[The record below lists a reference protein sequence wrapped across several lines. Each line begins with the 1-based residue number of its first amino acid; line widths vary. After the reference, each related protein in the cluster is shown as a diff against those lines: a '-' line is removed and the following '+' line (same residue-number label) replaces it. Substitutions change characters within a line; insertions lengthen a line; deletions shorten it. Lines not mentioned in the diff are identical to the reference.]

1 MKRLT
6 GLAIGVAL
14 AAAMQA
20 FAQEAEDQKT
30 DVRRPPRRQEQG
42 RDVTLTADQ
51 VATVKAILSKYD
63 PATLTA
69 EQAKAIH
76 EAFRKAGLRGGP
88 AMGDAIKAA
97 GFDPDKLRDL
107 APPPGREG
115 GADRRSSGAGQGEMR
130 PERGGGDDQ
139 RPPQDGG
146 ETPDRPEGNASAERG
161 GHGQG
166 NYSLDQ
172 AISDRAQLSTIA
184 FSGLAFLT
192 GDFGGATF
200 MPPGKVCD
208 YFGFQYMRDI
218 DAAGKG
224 HNPMFLSRVAANVM
238 HILNEGQRK
247 LFEDLATEQ
256 AGQFEQ
262 LALKRMPLIKAFHRE
277 RDGDIPQGAA
287 GLSREAAIRYV
298 GDFYA
303 YDAELSY
310 RRAEV
315 FGKVVASLT
324 PAQKAYLGKMK
335 FGDFNTWPELDE
347 RSALKRPA
355 AGVSKF
361 YNVAYMTYASE
372 FFSWTAG
379 SVKADVYF
387 CPERHGTYFGG
398 FFMKD
403 MPAMG
408 KRNYDISTAVT
419 GDSGE
424 NFLKLL
430 SDDQRAN
437 ITSITERQRKPLAEM
452 VEVRTAMSTE
462 LRKFLAGGKADKQ
475 TVLALGR
482 RYGELDGE
490 VSWMYATAF
499 AKVNRSL
506 TDEQRASMKKLRN
519 LEGYQSAP
527 AYLYSSPMQKLPAIP
542 NTDFLFGASIDPCA
556 CKLGVGTT
564 GRAGFMPATSMAGI
578 NPALPRAS
586 LNFER
591 LNTNGHLE
599 GGAPATPLGQGV
611 ETRFT
616 VKSAA
621 VADGGQ
627 LPKEFTGD
635 GASATLPLEWSG
647 VPDGTKSLAVIM
659 HHSDPQGKIKW
670 YWILYNIP
678 PETAGLPKNVSGI
691 GVLGNN
697 SVNGKVGYA
706 PPHSKGPGAKTYVY
720 TLYALSA
727 PLTVEVQ
734 PAEVS
739 REVLLNAMKNHILAS
754 AEMTVVYTRNVG
766 MTGGVRP

>member
-1 MKRLT
+1 MKRLAC
-6 GLAIGVAL
+6 LAMGVAL
-14 AAAMQA
+14 VAALQV
-20 FAQEAEDQKT
+20 FAQESEEPKQD
-30 DVRRPPRRQEQG
+30 DRRPPRRGEQG
-42 RDVTLTADQ
+42 RDEMLTAEQ
-51 VATVKAILSKYD
+51 TAKVTAILSKYD
-63 PATLTA
+63 PNTLTA
-69 EQAKAIH
+69 DQAKAIH
-76 EAFRKAGLRGGP
+76 EAFRKAGLWGGS
-88 AMGDAIKAA
+88 AMCDAIKAA

-107 APPPGREG
+107 APPPGQKGRP
-115 GADRRSSGAGQGEMR
+115 DRRSSGSGQGEMR

-139 RPPQDGG
+139 RPLQDG
-146 ETPDRPEGNASAERG
+146 EEPPARPDGNASAKKG

-247 LFEDLATEQ
+247 MFEDLAAEQ
-256 AGQFEQ
+256 APQFEQ

-277 RDGDIPQGAA
+277 RDGDIPPGTT
-287 GLSREAAIRYV
+287 GLSRDAIIRYV

-315 FGKVVASLT
+315 FGKVVTSLT
-324 PAQKAYLGKMK
+324 PDQKAYLGKMK
-335 FGDFNTWPELDE
+335 FGDFNTWPEMDE
-347 RSALKRPA
+347 RSALKRQA
-355 AGVSKF
+355 SGVSKF

-379 SVKADVYF
+379 SITADVYF

-398 FFMKD
+398 FYMKD

-424 NFLKLL
+424 NFLNLL
-430 SDDQRAN
+430 NVEQRAN
-437 ITSITERQRKPLAEM
+437 ITSITELQKKPLAEM
-452 VEVRTAMSTE
+452 VEVRTAMSSE
-462 LRKFLAGGKADKQ
+462 LRKFLGGGQADKLK
-475 TVLALGR
+475 VLALGR

-490 VSWMYATAF
+490 MSWMYAMAF
-499 AKVNRSL
+499 AKVNRTL
-506 TDEQRASMKKLRN
+506 MPEQRAAMNKLRN
-519 LEGYQSAP
+519 LDGYQSAP
-527 AYLYSSPMQKLPAIP
+527 AFLYSSPMQTLPEIQ
-542 NTDFLFGASIDPCA
+542 NTDFLFGVSA
-556 CKLGVGTT
+556 TT
-564 GRAGFMPATSMAGI
+564 QPAPTAGMG
-578 NPALPRAS
+578 
-586 LNFER
+586 
-591 LNTNGHLE
+591 
-599 GGAPATPLGQGV
+599 
-611 ETRFT
+611 
-616 VKSAA
+616 KSVNAKTGFVLKSSA
-621 VADGGQ
+621 VTDGGQ

-647 VPDGTKSLAVIM
+647 EPAGTKSFAVIM
-659 HHSDPQGKIKW
+659 HHIDPQGKTKW
-670 YWILYNIP
+670 YRILYNIP
-678 PETAGLPKNVSGI
+678 PATRSLPKNVKDV

-697 SVNGKVGYA
+697 SVNGRIGYA
-706 PPHSKGPGAKTYVY
+706 PPHSKGPGPKTYVY
-720 TLYALSA
+720 TVYALSENPKISVA
-727 PLTVEVQ
+727 PDQ
-734 PAEVS
+734 VS
-739 REVLLNAMKNHILAS
+739 REVLLAAMRDQILAT
-754 AEMTVVYTRNVG
+754 AEMKVVYSRSVG
-766 MTGGVRP
+766 DTLQSGLPDQLHTN

>member
-6 GLAIGVAL
+6 SLAMGMAL
-14 AAAMQA
+14 VAAMQTL
-20 FAQEAEDQKT
+20 AQEPEGQKT
-30 DVRRPPRRQEQG
+30 DERRPPSRQERG
-42 RDVTLTADQ
+42 RDETLTTEQTAQ
-51 VATVKAILSKYD
+51 VKAILSKYD
-63 PATLTA
+63 ARTLTA
-69 EQAKAIH
+69 DQAKAIH
-76 EAFRKAGLRGGP
+76 KAFREAGVRGGP

-97 GFDPDKLRDL
+97 GFDPEKLRDL
-107 APPPGREG
+107 APPPE
-115 GADRRSSGAGQGEMR
+115 
-130 PERGGGDDQ
+130 
-139 RPPQDGG
+139 
-146 ETPDRPEGNASAERG
+146 RPEGNARTENS

-166 NYSLDQ
+166 KYSLDQ

-256 AGQFEQ
+256 AGQLEQ

-277 RDGDIPQGAA
+277 RDGEIPAETT
-287 GLSREAAIRYV
+287 GLSRDAVVHYV

-324 PAQKAYLGKMK
+324 PDQKAYLAKMK
-335 FGDFNTWPELDE
+335 FGDFNTWPEMDE
-347 RSALKRPA
+347 RSALKRPS

-379 SVKADVYF
+379 SVTADVYF

-430 SDDQRAN
+430 NAEQRAN
-437 ITSITERQRKPLAEM
+437 ITAITQLQKKPLAEM

-462 LRKFLAGGKADKQ
+462 LRKFLVGGQADKLK
-475 TVLALGR
+475 VLALGR

-490 VSWMYATAF
+490 ISWRYATAF
-499 AKVNRSL
+499 AKVNRTL
-506 TDEQRASMKKLRN
+506 TTDQRAAMKKLRN

-527 AYLYSSPMQKLPAIP
+527 AYLYSSPMQTLPEIR
-542 NTDFLFGASIDPCA
+542 NTDFLFGASAMPQPAALDGASALPNR
-556 CKLGVGTT
+556 T
-564 GRAGFMPATSMAGI
+564 GRA
-578 NPALPRAS
+578 
-586 LNFER
+586 
-591 LNTNGHLE
+591 
-599 GGAPATPLGQGV
+599 ATPLAAASLLPGV
-611 ETRFT
+611 KTGF
-616 VKSAA
+616 VLQSSA
-621 VADGGQ
+621 VTDGGP
-627 LPKEFTGD
+627 LPQEFTGD

-647 VPDGTKSLAVIM
+647 VPEGTRSLAVVM
-659 HHSDPQGKIKW
+659 HHIDPQGKTKW
-670 YWILYNIP
+670 YWTLYNIP
-678 PETAGLPKNVSGI
+678 PETRSLPENVKGV

-697 SVNGKVGYA
+697 SVNGRIGYA
-706 PPHSKGPGAKTYVY
+706 PPHSKGPGPKTYIY
-720 TLYALSA
+720 TVYALSA
-727 PLTVEVQ
+727 VPEISVAPDL
-734 PAEVS
+734 VS
-739 REVLLNAMKNHILAS
+739 REVLLAAAKDHILAS
-754 AEMTVVYTRNVG
+754 AELTVVYSRPVG
-766 MTGGVRP
+766 TTAQAGSPDQPHVN